1 MPTKRQRDLVK
12 ALRALAP
19 LIPFDEAQAVLAAA
33 GGGTLRELSPN
44 AAIWL
49 ALTARIRH
57 AHTDYDALLA
67 EGYDRD
73 AARFFVVGEMEAR
86 LSAWGAT
93 RTLDD
98 EAE

>member
-19 LIPFDEAQAVLAAA
+19 LIPYDEAQAVLAAA
-33 GGGTLRELSPN
+33 REGTLKHLAPH

-57 AHTDYDALLA
+57 VHTDYDALLA

-73 AARFFVVGEMEAR
+73 SARFFVVDAMEAA
-86 LSAWGAT
+86 LVEWGCT
-93 RTLDD
+93 RPLID
-98 EAE
+98 EEA